1 MSKKVLG
8 IVLVCVG
15 AIAMVAL
22 FRYLVL
28 EKIDSEPSVIND
40 GDRMIQVYQS
50 QPCELNAVISG
61 DTITCKDGIK
71 VKLCGVT
78 APVNNTQ
85 AIAKLKELLQGKEIT
100 LSPMMKSSDRIVAEV
115 FIKISQDEEK
125 FINSEMIRSGL
136 AKPDPR
142 EVNICLGRDQILE
155 AGKK

>member
-85 AIAKLKELLQGKEIT
+85 AIAKLKELLQGREIS
-100 LSPMMKSSDRIVAEV
+100 LSPMMKDSDRIVAEV

-136 AKPDPR
+136 AKPDPSD
-142 EVNICLGRDQILE
+142 VDLCLGRDQILE